1 MYLSGS
7 TRQFFKRP
15 DLFGVMFNTAN
26 NSTGIKNRQK
36 ALDMNCKFMVDNG
49 IFSNAWIEKEWLIN
63 LVYYYWAYH
72 HNCLGVIVPD
82 FLHYLPN
89 KQVRG
94 DWQKTLERFYLYQPV
109 VKRLGFPVALASQ
122 DGMPLEEVPWNM
134 FDVLFI
140 GGSNDHKRGIEAE
153 TLALE
158 AKKRGKWVHVGRVSS
173 VSKMRKLWSW
183 ADSWDGTTFRFQPDK
198 KEESLVPQIEKF
210 FQDEDRMRLHQYKL
224 L

>member
-15 DLFGVMFNTAN
+15 DLFGVMFNTAQRCGKQQEALE
-26 NSTGIKNRQK
+26 TG
-36 ALDMNCKFMVDNG
+36 CKFMIDNG
-49 IFSNAWIEKEWLIN
+49 IFSNLWIEREWLIA
-63 LVYYYWAYH
+63 LYDFLKFRE
-72 HNCLGVIVPD
+72 NCLGCIIPD

-122 DGMPLEEVPWNM
+122 DGMPLEEVPWHM

-158 AKKRGKWVHVGRVSS
+158 AKKRGKWIHVGRVSS

-210 FQDEDRMRLHQYKL
+210 FQDKDRMRLHQYKL